1 MYVSHYLPQPTA
13 TSVVTSVTRLE
24 PDLRYC
30 SPEGTDGGLNPLGTR
45 YISPVS
51 DVFSLG
57 VTIFETYRHCLKTS
71 STSSY
76 SNNNNNNSLNT
87 YAPIVYI
94 TCNDV
99 NQHHS
104 ALKAL
109 QSLDFSFL
117 TSSGLA
123 SMVVGMMQLS
133 TQTRMSLLDMTNHS
147 YFSTGVQAIINM
159 IETMASKDVGTQSS
173 QLIALQQDIVH
184 IPPRILANNAI
195 PAISKLCAMNGALWI
210 YALPVFVKVRY
221 FPYCAKLSYEG
232 VEMSARSHR
241 LHS

>member
-1 MYVSHYLPQPTA
+1 MHVSPYPPQPTA

-57 VTIFETYRHCLKTS
+57 VTFFETYRHCLKTS
-71 STSSY
+71 S
-76 SNNNNNNSLNT
+76 NHHGLNNT

-117 TSSGLA
+117 SSPGLA

-195 PAISKLCAMNGALWI
+195 PAISKLCAMNGLLWI

-221 FPYCAKLSYEG
+221 LLLPCCVKLS
-232 VEMSARSHR
+232 
-241 LHS
+241 

>member
-1 MYVSHYLPQPTA
+1 M
-13 TSVVTSVTRLE
+13 TSVTRLE

-57 VTIFETYRHCLKTS
+57 VTIFETYRHCLKKTS
-71 STSSY
+71 SSSISHS
-76 SNNNNNNSLNT
+76 SNT
-87 YAPIVYI
+87 YYAPIVYI

-117 TSSGLA
+117 SSPGLA

-133 TQTRMSLLDMTNHS
+133 SQTRMSLLDMTNHS

-173 QLIALQQDIVH
+173 QLISLQQDIVH

-210 YALPVFVKVRY
+210 YALPVFMKVGCLLCC
-221 FPYCAKLSYEG
+221 PVLVLAIL
-232 VEMSARSHR
+232 
-241 LHS
+241 